1 MSAQPESMSDL
12 PESVRQERDNAAQRV
27 RDGLRCLQLSGAI
40 FLHAQF
46 TAPWAYQSAD
56 TASLEAMIQSNGRRV
71 IVFHIF
77 TEGAS
82 IVALP
87 SGDRID
93 VESGDI
99 VILPFADPHVC
110 GHPSVANPIDI
121 RRLWPPKPWPPIA
134 VIRHGAGGPRT
145 SMVCGYLLSDDLPL
159 NPVLASL
166 PALIRVRP
174 RGGPLSRWV
183 EASVDYAL
191 HASPRGA
198 EGDPLL
204 QRLPEL
210 LFTECLSEF
219 AATDPNANQGWLAG
233 LQDPAVGKALAGMHR
248 DPQIGWTLE
257 SLAKRAG
264 ASRSV
269 LDQRFRTLLGKAPM
283 AYLAAWRFQLAAR
296 QLRTTPA
303 TIAEVATAVGYGSE
317 ASFSKAFKR
326 HVGLSPGE
334 WRAQTT
340 AQPTGR

>member
-1 MSAQPESMSDL
+1 MSAQPESLSEL
-12 PESVRQERDNAAQRV
+12 PERQDPAQQV

-40 FLHAQF
+40 FLLAQF
-46 TAPWAYQSAD
+46 TRPWAYESAD
-56 TASLEAMIQSNGRRV
+56 SESLEAMFQPRGRRV

-77 TEGAS
+77 TEGQA
-82 IVALP
+82 IVGLP
-87 SGDRID
+87 RGDQVD
-93 VESGDI
+93 VEPGDV
-99 VILPFADPHVC
+99 VILPFGDQHLF
-110 GHPSVANPIDI
+110 GHPSLRDATPI
-121 RRLWPPKPWPPIA
+121 RRLWPPQPWSPLT
-134 VIRHGAGGPRT
+134 VIRHGGGGPRT
-145 SMVCGYLLSDDLPL
+145 SMVCGYLLSDDVPL

-166 PALIRVRP
+166 PALMRVRP

-191 HASPRGA
+191 HASTRSA
-198 EGDPLL
+198 DGDPLL

-210 LFTECLSEF
+210 LFTECLCEF

-248 DPQIGWTLE
+248 DPQIAWTLE

-269 LDQRFRTLLGKAPM
+269 LDQRFRALLGKAPM
-283 AYLAAWRFQLAAR
+283 SYLAAWRFQLAAR

-303 TIAEVATAVGYGSE
+303 TLAEVATAVGYGSE

-326 HVGLSPGE
+326 HVGSSPGE
-334 WRAQTT
+334 WRAQTA
-340 AQPTGR
+340 AQFTGR

>member
-1 MSAQPESMSDL
+1 MSAQPESLSDL
-12 PESVRQERDNAAQRV
+12 PEREDAAQRV

-46 TAPWAYQSAD
+46 TAPWAYRSAD

-82 IVALP
+82 IVTLP
-87 SGDRID
+87 SGERVD
-93 VESGDI
+93 VAAGDI
-99 VILPFADPHVC
+99 VILPFADSHVC
-110 GHPSVANPIDI
+110 GHPTVANPIDI
-121 RRLWPPKPWPPIA
+121 RRLWPPKPWPPVA
-134 VIRHGAGGPRT
+134 VIRYGAGGPRT

-166 PALIRVRP
+166 PPLMRVRP
-174 RGGPLSRWV
+174 RGGPLAKWV

-191 HASPRGA
+191 HASARRA
-198 EGDPLL
+198 DDDPLL

-210 LFTECLSEF
+210 LFTECLCEF
-219 AATDPNANQGWLAG
+219 AATDPGAKQGWLAG

-248 DPQIGWTLE
+248 QPQSPWTLD

-269 LDQRFRTLLGKAPM
+269 LDQRFRKLLGKAPM
-283 AYLAAWRFQLAAR
+283 AYLAAWRVQLAAR
-296 QLRTTPA
+296 ELRTTSA
-303 TIAEVATAVGYGSE
+303 TLAEIAEGIGYGTE

-326 HVGLSPGE
+326 HAGVSPGE
-334 WRAQTT
+334 WRAQQVAT
-340 AQPTGR
+340 AR